1 MFFNFFIFS
10 LFFIVLCGAPKMDN
24 NTAFL
29 KNLIVFIKINFFV
42 FLDYFNVLMSKIIF
56 FFK

>member
-1 MFFNFFIFS
+1 
-10 LFFIVLCGAPKMDN
+10 MDN

-56 FFK
+56 FLK